1 MNEKKMELIGRA
13 KIAGLLIDNFGLYIE
28 NRKRQYLEQMKADF
42 RDKRHDLNTYV
53 AMLAGLCA
61 LDDLQSDLTKDVRHG
76 QTIQGGLDVNGEP
89 RS

>member
-13 KIAGLLIDNFGLYIE
+13 KIAGVLIDNFGQYVE
-28 NRKRQYLEQMKADF
+28 NRKRQYLEQLKADF
-42 RDKRHDLNTYV
+42 RDGKHDLNSYISRLS
-53 AMLAGLCA
+53 ALCA

-76 QTIQGGLDVNGEP
+76 QSIQGGMDVNGEP